1 MSRQAFYTLLAIV
14 CIKGVLFFVD
24 SQPAYFLGD
33 SEAYLATATAKYIP
47 PDRSVLYGL
56 LIRRIAYR
64 ARSLEAMM
72 VLPGSNLRDC
82 SVAALFCT
90 EEHVCCASVAGRAV
104 WDPLFGGTVA
114 VAGRALC
121 TDGVLTALV

>member
-72 VLPGSNLRDC
+72 VLQVAISAIAAWLLYFALRNMFAVRL
-82 SVAALFCT
+82 SLAVLFW
-90 EEHVCCASVAGRAV
+90 VFFLV
-104 WDPLFGGTVA
+104 
-114 VAGRALC
+114 
-121 TDGVLTALV
+121 VLLHFIY